1 MLEARQDSFEL
12 LAMELDLLV
21 GNAKGLPEVFP
32 VLAPLP
38 PTQEWQFNP
47 HDQYLSNSDLRNHSN
62 GSSSFEG
69 YSDVSNSQLDANKQ
83 IGRRKSLTSPK
94 GKSGKPSR
102 WNRDKSKMGSLEQQ
116 QQEQQAL
123 ADAAER
129 ENRQLRLRATAME
142 HILVARERQLSIL
155 HQYQRMC
162 GPGSTMQNSKEAQEW
177 HEAASASMTALAT
190 KLHEF
195 VDEASLL
202 FLQMSNNESR
212 GDDAANEEIHS
223 NISAKVLKICAV
235 MGHAFTLNPAMQ
247 FQMSTFRMDMQSSGP
262 PPEKGHWDRVARELK
277 LEQDQVDE
285 VAVCWE
291 YNLSSMAKSQAELMT
306 LRSEL
311 GDAAGRL
318 KQLELQKIL
327 STAMHNEGIAYRTLC
342 FTLYGQIFTPIQM
355 AKAIVHSFPYF
366 PHACE
371 LMTSILGLEA
381 PMIMTI

>member
-1 MLEARQDSFEL
+1 MLETRQCSFEL
-12 LAMELDLLV
+12 LAMELDSLI
-21 GNAKGLPEVFP
+21 GAGLPEVFP

-47 HDQYLSNSDLRNHSN
+47 HDRDLSNNELQNHSN
-62 GSSSFEG
+62 GSESFEG
-69 YSDVSNSQLDANKQ
+69 YSDSSSGQIDAQKPV
-83 IGRRKSLTSPK
+83 GRIKSLMSPK

-102 WNRDKSKMGSLEQQ
+102 WNRDKSKMGSLELQQ
-116 QQEQQAL
+116 QQKQAL

-142 HILVARERQLSIL
+142 RILAARERQLSIL

-177 HEAASASMTALAT
+177 HEAATASLTTLAT

-202 FLQMSNNESR
+202 FLQISNNENR
-212 GDDAANEEIHS
+212 GDDASNEVIYS
-223 NISAKVLKICAV
+223 ILSSKVLKVCAV
-235 MGHAFTLNPAMQ
+235 MGQAFTLNPAMQ
-247 FQMSTFRMDMQSSGP
+247 FQMSAFRMDMQAAST
-262 PPEKGHWDRVARELK
+262 PPEKGHWDRVVNELK

-291 YNLSSMAKSQAELMT
+291 YNLNSMAKSQAELMT
-306 LRSEL
+306 LRAEL

-318 KQLELQKIL
+318 KQLELQKVL

-366 PHACE
+366 PHARE
-371 LMTSILGLEA
+371 LMTSILRLEA